1 MKQPPVIVVQLIH
14 ILGPMKG
21 EIQEFVDP
29 VITIGRHPSCHLR
42 FPADLTTIS
51 RKHAEII
58 REGNQFKLVDHSTNG
73 TFVNGKRVTETYLK
87 NGDVLTF
94 AEEGGPKV
102 SFLTQVKEMP
112 AEMPEI
118 KVAAPPPPPP
128 PPPPRRETWPEP
140 SPRTPEI
147 KPRYA
152 PPEIPRQEEIF
163 VQPVKANLVIQY
175 GPTLR
180 SFKQLPI
187 TIGKNPRCD
196 FKIEHPAVLDQHAQ
210 IFFTQ
215 GQYWVKDLTG
225 KGLLRINRQ
234 PVSIQ
239 APLKLNDDLSLSPQG
254 PAFRFIGE
262 GRLVEALEPS
272 VESPPSTPPR
282 KEETPSEKATDKP
295 SPKSSSFF
303 KKIFNF

>member
-118 KVAAPPPPPP
+118 KVATPPPP

-282 KEETPSEKATDKP
+282 KEETPSEKPVDKP

>member
-1 MKQPPVIVVQLIH
+1 MKQPPTIVVQLIH

-29 VITIGRHPSCHLR
+29 IITIGRHPSCHVR

-51 RKHAEII
+51 RQHAEII
-58 REGNQFKLVDHSTNG
+58 REGNQFKLVDHSANG

-102 SFLTQVKEMP
+102 SFLTQVKEG
-112 AEMPEI
+112 AEIPEI
-118 KVAAPPPPPP
+118 KVAPPP
-128 PPPPRRETWPEP
+128 PPPPRREVRPEP
-140 SPRTPEI
+140 PPYPREIRPKSP
-147 KPRYA
+147 

-163 VQPVKANLVIQY
+163 AQPVKANLVIQY

-187 TIGKNPRCD
+187 TIGKNPRCE

-210 IFFTQ
+210 IFYSQ

-234 PVSIQ
+234 PVPLQ

-262 GRLVEALEPS
+262 GRLVEAMEQS
-272 VESPPSTPPR
+272 FESPAGSSIPK
-282 KEETPSEKATDKP
+282 KEEIPAEKEKPETKP
-295 SPKSSSFF
+295 SPKGSFF

>member
-29 VITIGRHPSCHLR
+29 VITIGRHPSCHVR

-73 TFVNGKRVTETYLK
+73 TFVNGKRVTETFLK

-102 SFLTQVKEMP
+102 SFLTQVKELP
-112 AEMPEI
+112 AELAEI
-118 KVAAPPPPPP
+118 KVAPPPPPP
-128 PPPPRRETWPEP
+128 PPPPRRELRPEP
-140 SPRTPEI
+140 LPRTPEI
-147 KPRYA
+147 KPRYT
-152 PPEIPRQEEIF
+152 PPEVPRQEEIF
-163 VQPVKANLVIQY
+163 AQPVKANLVIQY

-262 GRLVEALEPS
+262 GRLVEAMEPLA
-272 VESPPSTPPR
+272 ETPPSTPSPR
-282 KEETPSEKATDKP
+282 KEETPSEKAADKP

>member
-1 MKQPPVIVVQLIH
+1 MKQPPTIVVQLIH

-29 VITIGRHPSCHLR
+29 VITIGRHPSCHVR

-51 RKHAEII
+51 RQHAEII

-102 SFLTQVKEMP
+102 SFLTQVKEA
-112 AEMPEI
+112 AEIPEI
-118 KVAAPPPPPP
+118 KVAPPP
-128 PPPPRRETWPEP
+128 PPPPRREVRPEP
-140 SPRTPEI
+140 PPYPKEIRPKSP
-147 KPRYA
+147 
-152 PPEIPRQEEIF
+152 PPEIPRQEDIF
-163 VQPVKANLVIQY
+163 AQPVKANLVIQY

-210 IFFTQ
+210 IFYSQ

-234 PVSIQ
+234 PVPLQ

-262 GRLVEALEPS
+262 GRLVEAMEQS
-272 VESPPSTPPR
+272 FESAPGSSIPK
-282 KEETPSEKATDKP
+282 KEEIPPEKEKPETKP
-295 SPKSSSFF
+295 SPKGSFF

>member
-21 EIQEFVDP
+21 EIQEFADP
-29 VITIGRHPSCHLR
+29 VITIGRHSSCHLR

-112 AEMPEI
+112 AEIPEI
-118 KVAAPPPPPP
+118 KAAPLPPP
-128 PPPPRRETWPEP
+128 PPPPRREVRPEP
-140 SPRTPEI
+140 PPRTPEI

-163 VQPVKANLVIQY
+163 IQPVKANLVIQY

-196 FKIEHPAVLDQHAQ
+196 FKVEHPALLDQHAQ
-210 IFFTQ
+210 IFFAQ

-234 PVSIQ
+234 PVSLQ

-262 GRLVEALEPS
+262 GRLVEAMEPS
-272 VESPPSTPPR
+272 GEAPSSTPSLR
-282 KEETPSEKATDKP
+282 KEETPVEKPGDKP

>member
-1 MKQPPVIVVQLIH
+1 
-14 ILGPMKG
+14 
-21 EIQEFVDP
+21 
-29 VITIGRHPSCHLR
+29 
-42 FPADLTTIS
+42 
-51 RKHAEII
+51 
-58 REGNQFKLVDHSTNG
+58 
-73 TFVNGKRVTETYLK
+73 
-87 NGDVLTF
+87 
-94 AEEGGPKV
+94 
-102 SFLTQVKEMP
+102 
-112 AEMPEI
+112 
-118 KVAAPPPPPP
+118 
-128 PPPPRRETWPEP
+128 
-140 SPRTPEI
+140 TPEI
-147 KPRYA
+147 KPRYT

-234 PVSIQ
+234 PVSMQ

-262 GRLVEALEPS
+262 GRLVEAM
-272 VESPPSTPPR
+272 ESSAETPASTPSSP
-282 KEETPSEKATDKP
+282 KEETPAEKPGDKP

>member
-1 MKQPPVIVVQLIH
+1 MKKAPVIVVQLIH

-42 FPADLTTIS
+42 FPADLTSIS

-73 TFVNGKRVTETYLK
+73 TFVNGKRITEVYLK

-112 AEMPEI
+112 GEIPEY
-118 KVAAPPPPPP
+118 KPGPPSPPP
-128 PPPPRRETWPEP
+128 PPPPRRETRPAP
-140 SPRTPEI
+140 PQRPAEI
-147 KPRYA
+147 RPKSA
-152 PPEIPRQEEIF
+152 PPEIPRQEEIIG
-163 VQPVKANLVIQY
+163 QTVKAPLVIQY

-180 SFKQLPI
+180 SFKQLPV

-196 FKIEHPAVLDQHAQ
+196 FKIEHPAVLEQHAQ
-210 IFFTQ
+210 IFFAQ
-215 GQYWVKDLTG
+215 GQYWIKDLTG

-272 VESPPSTPPR
+272 LEAPSSPVSPR
-282 KEETPSEKATDKP
+282 KEETPPHHPETKP
-295 SPKSSSFF
+295 AGKGSSFF
-303 KKIFNF
+303 KKIF

>member
-1 MKQPPVIVVQLIH
+1 MKQPPLIVVQLIH

-29 VITIGRHPSCHLR
+29 VITIGRHPSCQVR

-102 SFLTQVKEMP
+102 SFLTQVKETP
-112 AEMPEI
+112 AELAEMPEI
-118 KVAAPPPPPP
+118 RVAPPPS
-128 PPPPRRETWPEP
+128 PPRREVKPD
-140 SPRTPEI
+140 SPPRAPEI
-147 KPRYA
+147 KPRYTPA
-152 PPEIPRQEEIF
+152 EIPRQEEIF

-262 GRLVEALEPS
+262 GRLVEVMEQS
-272 VESPPSTPPR
+272 MEPPSQDPKPR
-282 KEETPSEKATDKP
+282 KEETAPEAPESKP
-295 SPKSSSFF
+295 SPKGSSFF
-303 KKIFNF
+303 KKIFIF